1 MAVMMMS
8 RKVGKERELALRTEF
23 PSTAKDLDLS
33 TTRDWNST
41 QETLEASDD
50 KRWRATNPLNKLRR
64 VSRAN

>member
-23 PSTAKDLDLS
+23 PSTAKDLDQS
-33 TTRDWNST
+33 TARDWNST

-50 KRWRATNPLNKLRR
+50 KR
-64 VSRAN
+64 